1 VEQHCPQL
9 TWQNSTAMQGKVGLL
24 LIVSPLQHA
33 IAGKPNMVSP
43 LQHAIASKPNVV
55 SPLQHAVPGKPI
67 DLAE

>member
-1 VEQHCPQL
+1 
-9 TWQNSTAMQGKVGLL
+9 MQGKVGLL